1 MCFNCKT
8 IYFYFFILKLT
19 SSSIYSQISLP
30 PFFSDHM
37 VLQQGEEITIWGK
50 ASPKEE
56 ITGFFRG
63 EIRNCLLYTS
73 PSPRDGW

>member
-1 MCFNCKT
+1 
-8 IYFYFFILKLT
+8 
-19 SSSIYSQISLP
+19 
-30 PFFSDHM
+30 M

-63 EIRNCLLYTS
+63 EIRKTKASNDVAPTRAPLVSKIFNHTEFKFTES
-73 PSPRDGW
+73 NHK